1 MSEGDLS
8 QRWYTRARTWG
19 RRPERL
25 RIQWYERARI
35 FAIIALMSLAVAIP
49 AGWHST
55 SELYL
60 ASLDPEYQELE
71 HRFRTKLPPTGKEDE
86 LAREQLLLAM
96 AGELREKAAKQE
108 EAKVLAVVSCIFVV
122 IGVIGTSYSMLLGWR
137 AERRQAEEAQLKNQQ
152 LERQLAETETEAK
165 RRYQGTTF

>member
-8 QRWYTRARTWG
+8 QRRY

-35 FAIIALMSLAVAIP
+35 FAIIALMSLAVAMP

-96 AGELREKAAKQE
+96 AEELRKKAAIQEE
-108 EAKVLAVVSCIFVV
+108 EAKVVAVVSCIGVV
-122 IGVIGTSYSMLLGWR
+122 IGVIGTSYSILLGWR
-137 AERRQAEEAQLKNQQ
+137 AERRQAEEAKLKNQQ
-152 LERQLAETETEAK
+152 LERQLAETEVEAK
-165 RRYQGTTF
+165 RRDQGTAI